1 MCIRLKGTVNMKR
14 VTATLGALVMTAGA
28 AAAGGIERA
37 NQSVGVI
44 FETGNYAEF
53 SVGRIMPNVSGVGAG
68 TVATLVQPTP
78 GAASGNM
85 ALDYT
90 QLGGAIK
97 FKLGS
102 NLDAA
107 IIFDQPFGADASY
120 PVATGYFARGTTAE
134 LTTYDVTGVLKYR
147 LPSNISV
154 YGGVRFESMD
164 AQASIAGGYTVS
176 GARDGGVGYLVGA
189 AYEKPEIA
197 LRVALTYNSEVKHSL
212 ATTEFGAP
220 SPETAVN
227 SPQSVNLE
235 FQTGVAA
242 NTLVFGSVRW
252 VDWTAFNISP
262 AVYTAATG
270 KPLVSYSSDT
280 VSYSLGVGRK
290 LSDTWSVALSFGYE
304 APVGGFASNLGPTD
318 GKRSVALGASYTTG
332 NMKITG
338 GVTYVDIGDARTTL
352 APDILN
358 IPAAN
363 FTGNQAVGVGVKVGF
378 SF

>member
-14 VTATLGALVMTAGA
+14 VTATLGALVMTAGG

-197 LRVALTYNSEVKHSL
+197 LRVALTYNSEIKHSL
-212 ATTEFGAP
+212 ATTEVSIPLSGTSNTP
-220 SPETAVN
+220 ITT
-227 SPQSVNLE
+227 PQSVNLE

-318 GKRSVALGASYTTG
+318 GKRSVTLGASYTTG
-332 NMKITG
+332 NTKITG
-338 GVTYVDIGDARTTL
+338 GVTYVDIGDAQTTL
-352 APDILN
+352 VAGL
-358 IPAAN
+358 PAAN
-363 FTGNQAVGVGVKVGF
+363 FRGNQALGVGVKVGF

>member
-53 SVGRIMPNVSGVGAG
+53 SVGRVMPDVSGVAVPALGG
-68 TVATLVQPTP
+68 FP
-78 GAASGNM
+78 SGNM
-85 ALDYT
+85 ALDFT

-97 FKLGS
+97 FKLGE

-120 PVATGYFARGTTAE
+120 PLVPGYFAAGTTAE
-134 LTTYDVTGVLKYR
+134 LTTNDVTGVLKYR

-154 YGGVRFESMD
+154 YAGVRYEVMD
-164 AQASIAGGYTVS
+164 AQASIPFAGGYTVS
-176 GARDGGVGYLVGA
+176 GARDGGVGYLIGA

-252 VDWTAFNISP
+252 VDWTSFVISP
-262 AVYTAATG
+262 FVYSAAVDPG
-270 KPLVSYSSDT
+270 NPLVSYASDT
-280 VSYSLGVGRK
+280 VTYTLGVGRK
-290 LSDTWSVALSFGYE
+290 LNEHWSVAASLGYE
-304 APVGGFASNLGPTD
+304 KPTGDSSSNLAPAD
-318 GKRSVALGASYTTG
+318 GKRSVTLAAIYATG

-338 GVTYVDIGDARTTL
+338 GVTYVDVGDTFTELGGAT
-352 APDILN
+352 
-358 IPAAN
+358 AAN

>member
-14 VTATLGALVMTAGA
+14 VTATLGALVMTAGG

-53 SVGRIMPNVSGVGAG
+53 SVGRVMPDVSGVAVPALGG
-68 TVATLVQPTP
+68 FP
-78 GAASGNM
+78 SGNM
-85 ALDYT
+85 ALDFT

-97 FKLGS
+97 FKLGE

-120 PVATGYFARGTTAE
+120 PLVPGYFARGTTAE
-134 LTTYDVTGVLKYR
+134 LTTNDVTGVLKYR

-154 YGGVRFESMD
+154 YAGVRYEVMD
-164 AQASIAGGYTVS
+164 AQASIPFAGGYTVS
-176 GARDGGVGYLVGA
+176 GARDGGVGYLIGA

-220 SPETAVN
+220 SPETAIN

-252 VDWTAFNISP
+252 VDWTSFAISP
-262 AVYTAATG
+262 AVYSTVVSPG
-270 KPLVSYSSDT
+270 NPLVSYASDT
-280 VSYSLGVGRK
+280 VTYTLGVGRK
-290 LSDTWSVALSFGYE
+290 LNEHWSVAASLGYE
-304 APVGGFASNLGPTD
+304 KPTGDSSSNLAPAD
-318 GKRSVALGASYTTG
+318 GKRSVTLAAIYATG

-338 GVTYVDIGDARTTL
+338 GVTYVDVGDTFTELGGAT
-352 APDILN
+352 
-358 IPAAN
+358 AAN

>member
-53 SVGRIMPNVSGVGAG
+53 SVGRVMPDVSGVAVPALGG
-68 TVATLVQPTP
+68 FP
-78 GAASGNM
+78 SGNM
-85 ALDYT
+85 ALDFT

-97 FKLGS
+97 FKLGE

-120 PVATGYFARGTTAE
+120 PLVPGYFARGTTAE
-134 LTTYDVTGVLKYR
+134 LTTNDVTGVLKYR

-154 YGGVRFESMD
+154 YAGVRYEVMD
-164 AQASIAGGYTVS
+164 AQASIPFAGGYTVS
-176 GARDGGVGYLVGA
+176 GARDGGVGYLIGA

-212 ATTEFGAP
+212 ATTEFGA
-220 SPETAVN
+220 SRPETAVN

-252 VDWTAFNISP
+252 VDWTSFVISP
-262 AVYTAATG
+262 AVYSTVVSPG
-270 KPLVSYSSDT
+270 NPLVSYASDT
-280 VSYSLGVGRK
+280 VTYTLGVGRK
-290 LSDTWSVALSFGYE
+290 LNEHWSVAASLGYE
-304 APVGGFASNLGPTD
+304 KPTGDSSSNLAPAD
-318 GKRSVALGASYTTG
+318 GKRSVTLAAIYATG

-338 GVTYVDIGDARTTL
+338 GVTYVDVGDTFTELGGAT
-352 APDILN
+352 
-358 IPAAN
+358 AAN

>member
-1 MCIRLKGTVNMKR
+1 VCIRLKGTVNMKR

-53 SVGRIMPNVSGVGAG
+53 SVGRVMPNVSGVGAG
-68 TVATLVQPTP
+68 TVATLAQPTP

-85 ALDYT
+85 ALDFT

-97 FKLGS
+97 FKLGE

-120 PVATGYFARGTTAE
+120 PLVPGYFAAGTTAE
-134 LTTYDVTGVLKYR
+134 LTTNDVTGVLKYR

-154 YGGVRFESMD
+154 YAGVRYEVMD
-164 AQASIAGGYTVS
+164 AQASIPFAGGYTVS
-176 GARDGGVGYLVGA
+176 GARDGGVGYLIGA

-220 SPETAVN
+220 SPETAIN

-252 VDWTAFNISP
+252 VDWTSFVISP
-262 AVYTAATG
+262 AVYSTVVSPG
-270 KPLVSYSSDT
+270 NPLVSYASDT
-280 VSYSLGVGRK
+280 VTYTLGVGRK
-290 LSDTWSVALSFGYE
+290 LNEHWSVAASLGYE
-304 APVGGFASNLGPTD
+304 KPTGDSSSNLAPAD
-318 GKRSVALGASYTTG
+318 GKRSVTLAAIYATG

-338 GVTYVDIGDARTTL
+338 GVTYVDVGDTFTELGGAT
-352 APDILN
+352 
-358 IPAAN
+358 AAN

>member
-28 AAAGGIERA
+28 AAAGGIDRSG
-37 NQSVGVI
+37 QSVGVI
-44 FETGNYAEF
+44 FETGNYLEF
-53 SVGRIMPNVSGVGAG
+53 SLGSINPDVSGV
-68 TVATLVQPTP
+68 ATAFSPTP
-78 GAASGNM
+78 GGASGNM
-85 ALDYT
+85 ALNYL

-97 FKLGS
+97 FKLGE

-107 IIFDQPFGADASY
+107 IIFDQPFGSDVLY
-120 PVATGYFARGTTAE
+120 PAAPYFLTGSNAE
-134 LTTYDVTGVLKYR
+134 LNTNAITGVLKYR

-154 YGGVRFESMD
+154 YGGLRYQTMD
-164 AQASIAGGYTVS
+164 ANAVVTLIPGYSVQGAS
-176 GARDGGVGYLVGA
+176 DGGVGYVVGA

-212 ATTEFGAP
+212 ATTEFGAA
-220 SPETAVN
+220 SPDTPITT
-227 SPQSVNLE
+227 PQSVNLE

-318 GKRSVALGASYTTG
+318 GKRSVTLGASYTTG
-332 NMKITG
+332 NTKITG
-338 GVTYVDIGDARTTL
+338 GVTYVDIGDAQTTL
-352 APDILN
+352 VAGL
-358 IPAAN
+358 PAAN
-363 FTGNQAVGVGVKVGF
+363 FRGNQALGVGVKVGF

>member
-1 MCIRLKGTVNMKR
+1 VCIRLKGTVNMKR

-154 YGGVRFESMD
+154 YAGVRYEVMD
-164 AQASIAGGYTVS
+164 ARASIPFAGGYTVS
-176 GARDGGVGYLVGA
+176 GARDGGVGYLIGA

-220 SPETAVN
+220 SPETAIN

-252 VDWTAFNISP
+252 VDWTSFVISP
-262 AVYTAATG
+262 AVYSTVVSPG
-270 KPLVSYSSDT
+270 NPLVSYASDT
-280 VSYSLGVGRK
+280 VTYTLGVGRK
-290 LSDTWSVALSFGYE
+290 LNEHWSVAASLGYE
-304 APVGGFASNLGPTD
+304 KPTGDSSSNLAPAD
-318 GKRSVALGASYTTG
+318 GKRSVTLAAIYATG

-338 GVTYVDIGDARTTL
+338 GVTYVDVGDTFTELGGAT
-352 APDILN
+352 
-358 IPAAN
+358 AAN